1 MIEFT
6 TVIKSDKYA
15 GYEIWGSIYKIIFTR
30 GKGNARLFMY
40 YGDNDAKIIFNVGEF
55 QRRTERN
62 ENRYI

>member
-6 TVIKSDKYA
+6 TVIKNDKYA
-15 GYEIWGSIYKIIFTR
+15 GYDIWGSIYKIIFTR

-40 YGDNDAKIIFNVGEF
+40 YGDNDAKIIFNVDEF
-55 QRRTERN
+55 QRRPERN